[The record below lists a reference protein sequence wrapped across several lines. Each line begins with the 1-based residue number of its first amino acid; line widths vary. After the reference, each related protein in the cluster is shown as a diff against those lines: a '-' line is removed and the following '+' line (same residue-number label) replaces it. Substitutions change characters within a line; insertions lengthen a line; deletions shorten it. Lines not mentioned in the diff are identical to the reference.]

1 METSA
6 ANTARVSDVIN
17 AVRALGMLLNTAQT
31 YQTSHAVFTRSLEE
45 RMPLFDTVLRGAK
58 ELSLVFQGGQVFY
71 QGQPLEA
78 GNIIFRKIA
87 QVFQGL
93 SVQGLALLPGL
104 TSRELVALIEALIR
118 KGDEVKS
125 GGLQAVLDRA
135 GVKKLREQKHR
146 VGGGMGMTSGSGGGT
161 GAKGEP
167 AARGRPQYLD
177 LDTGGEEVKWEPV
190 PPPAAPEPPPSAQHP
205 RTQHFKSFVH
215 GMLEAVVRREA
226 PTEQVSDLIATEF
239 DRHLAETAREIENQ
253 HERRERCLE
262 SVKDV
267 VLTELENLH
276 LAAVVLD
283 ADMMVLGAN
292 ATGRQLI
299 GPADHLEAGS
309 PLANFIASGKERQ
322 IVDIGGAMRMAH
334 SIVAMDQVLR
344 VGAMLVTLE

>member
-6 ANTARVSDVIN
+6 ANAARMPDVIN

-31 YQTSHAVFTRSLEE
+31 YQTSHVVFTRSLEE
-45 RMPLFDTVLRGAK
+45 RMPLFDTVLRGVK
-58 ELSLVFQGGQVFY
+58 ELSLVFQGGQVY
-71 QGQPLEA
+71 HQGQPLEA

-135 GVKKLREQKHR
+135 GVKKIREQKHR
-146 VGGGMGMTSGSGGGT
+146 VGSGSGSGT

-167 AARGRPQYLD
+167 ASRGRPRYLD
-177 LDTGGEEVKWEPV
+177 LDTGGEDVKWEPV
-190 PPPAAPEPPPSAQHP
+190 PPPAAPEPSPSAQHP

-283 ADMMVLGAN
+283 ADMTVLGAN
-292 ATGRQLI
+292 TTGRQLI
-299 GPADHLEAGS
+299 GQADHLEAGS

-322 IVDIGGAMRMAH
+322 IVDLGGAMRMAH

-344 VGAMLVTLE
+344 VGAMLITLE